1 MWLDRADQS
10 AIRHA
15 ALLLTARCAVTCGNT
30 RAIRLACSTLRYNG
44 AMALP
49 PVSPGLLTAV
59 VGWFKG
65 LFAGISRRRAD
76 RKLLL
81 ARLHRNDEYRHY
93 VSPHGAIVWR
103 SVRDE
108 NVYLC
113 VKCFEDGHHYVLQ
126 HVVGAVDTRHRC
138 PSCNA
143 AYQVVAPYKSPPPV
157 RRPPGGPNSWMGN

>member
-1 MWLDRADQS
+1 M
-10 AIRHA
+10 
-15 ALLLTARCAVTCGNT
+15 
-30 RAIRLACSTLRYNG
+30 TLS
-44 AMALP
+44 

-59 VGWFKG
+59 FGWFKG

-81 ARLHRNDEYRHY
+81 TRLHRNDEYRHY

-126 HVVGAVDTRHRC
+126 HVAGAVDTRHRC

-143 AYQVVAPYKSPPPV
+143 AYQVLAPYKSPPPV